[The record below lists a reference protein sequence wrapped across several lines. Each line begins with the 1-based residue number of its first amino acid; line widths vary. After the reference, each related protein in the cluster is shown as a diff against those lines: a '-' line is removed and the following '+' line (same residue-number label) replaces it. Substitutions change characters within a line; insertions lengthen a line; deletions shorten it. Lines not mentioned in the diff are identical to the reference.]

1 MECRTNGVETPL
13 KGHKGN
19 CPWQHCV
26 CDACEQ
32 LSIHR
37 RQHMLGQRATTND
50 ITACDVIGIAN
61 IRRRNSGQTTST
73 AKKVAQKQQSR
84 GVRKTEMKEKHF
96 GKTLCASSI
105 PPA

>member
-1 MECRTNGVETPL
+1 MCMECRTNG
-13 KGHKGN
+13 GHKGN

-50 ITACDVIGIAN
+50 ITACDAIGIAN
-61 IRRRNSGQTTST
+61 IRRNSGPTTST

-105 PPA
+105 PPT